1 MCTQTQGTLQQV
13 AQGVPHAQLG
23 GNSNAMAVRSA
34 GLFGYYA
41 SEADC
46 VEAARTAMFT
56 HRERSAHMGAEFFT
70 RVTFRIIHDAMEPR
84 PAIEVIRPPLAPS
97 ANAQLLYRGARF
109 FKSSRRQTG
118 P

>member
-1 MCTQTQGTLQQV
+1 
-13 AQGVPHAQLG
+13 
-23 GNSNAMAVRSA
+23 
-34 GLFGYYA
+34 
-41 SEADC
+41 
-46 VEAARTAMFT
+46 
-56 HRERSAHMGAEFFT
+56 MGAEFFT